1 MRFAVAAAALGLASA
16 QSTYMW
22 SGEMFSMGDPDAVR
36 ALLPSLPH
44 FPHACTLAQNL
55 LSSRRVVM
63 ARTNSSAR
71 RAVGGGDGRQGCV
84 HTQIRLF
91 DKILVRSCIDPVFR
105 RRHSHRAAP
114 PFLIDL
120 LTCFEF
126 TCCHPTPPS
135 RRHTERL
142 VVLRE

>member
-36 ALLPSLPH
+36 ALLPSLPTSRM
-44 FPHACTLAQNL
+44 HARLLKNV

-91 DKILVRSCIDPVFR
+91 DKIRVRSCTDPVLR

-114 PFLIDL
+114 PFLID
-120 LTCFEF
+120 CFRVSNSLAA
-126 TCCHPTPPS
+126 TLPS
-135 RRHTERL
+135 LPDGTRSDL
-142 VVLRE
+142 WC